1 VIISQEN
8 KITTIRVSER
18 TKNLLDSV
26 AIRKETHEGIILR
39 LIKMAQSMAD
49 SSGTEIIR
57 KNNISGVK
65 YERPHKTITIQTEK
79 HKYEVVCVYND
90 LSIYN
95 LWRHNKR
102 VAQKISEEPEQE
114 WELDLEIVNIRK
126 DSGKWGLKI
135 QDKTELLAL
144 YLASARNILEQIFD
158 IKMYELVT
166 EKDYFNIDLWRTAYK
181 RNNLSEESYYKDIEK
196 KIK

>member
-1 VIISQEN
+1 
-8 KITTIRVSER
+8 
-18 TKNLLDSV
+18 
-26 AIRKETHEGIILR
+26 
-39 LIKMAQSMAD
+39 M
-49 SSGTEIIR
+49 
-57 KNNISGVK
+57 
-65 YERPHKTITIQTEK
+65 
-79 HKYEVVCVYND
+79 
-90 LSIYN
+90 
-95 LWRHNKR
+95 
-102 VAQKISEEPEQE
+102 
-114 WELDLEIVNIRK
+114 K